1 VEVHLQTM
9 VVTERQIVNELQNL
23 EPEKLGEV
31 LDFIDY
37 LKHRKAA
44 TKKAQPHSQDLTA
57 QDLLQSG
64 LVGLWANRDDI
75 GDSPDFARSLRRK
88 AEHRWEP
95 PE

>member
-1 VEVHLQTM
+1 MQTM

>member
-1 VEVHLQTM
+1 MQTSA
-9 VVTERQIVNELQNL
+9 VTERQIIYELQNL
-23 EPEKLGEV
+23 EPEKWSEV
-31 LDFIDY
+31 LDFIGY

-44 TKKAQPHSQDLTA
+44 AKKVQPHSQDLTA

-88 AEHRWEP
+88 AEHRWEHADVAR
-95 PE
+95 

>member
-1 VEVHLQTM
+1 MQTM
-9 VVTERQIVNELQNL
+9 GVTERQIVNELQSL
-23 EPEKLGEV
+23 EPEKWSEV
-31 LDFIDY
+31 LDFIGY

-44 TKKAQPHSQDLTA
+44 VKKVQRHSQDLTA

-75 GDSPDFARSLRRK
+75 GDSTDFARSLRRK

-95 PE
+95 ADVAR